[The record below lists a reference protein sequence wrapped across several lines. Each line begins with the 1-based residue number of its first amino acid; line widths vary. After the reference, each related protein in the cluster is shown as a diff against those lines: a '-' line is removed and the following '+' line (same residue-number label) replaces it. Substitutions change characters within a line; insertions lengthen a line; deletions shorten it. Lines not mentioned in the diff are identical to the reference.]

1 MAIIIQ
7 MFRYYKFLQ
16 PTTGGGNP
24 LPSVPNNTFP
34 KKIITLYVESHMH
47 DSSSIRK
54 LIQTILNLKK
64 INTKIHFP
72 NNSLI
77 KMKQ

>member
-1 MAIIIQ
+1 
-7 MFRYYKFLQ
+7 
-16 PTTGGGNP
+16 
-24 LPSVPNNTFP
+24 
-34 KKIITLYVESHMH
+34 MH

-77 KMKQ
+77 KMKQLKWNNKFMFLEDSL